1 MVNTLINEDTSN
13 TVRSSNPLGSYL
25 DARERSKAAYDA
37 HKTLFDTDEHVDRVA
52 AVCNIVERFF
62 GHPPSYLTYRGLGT
76 RKPFENIK
84 VANVGHILS
93 KISIER
99 KNAELYAP
107 LLAMEGVKVIPK
119 NGHLT
124 IHVY

>member
-1 MVNTLINEDTSN
+1 MTNTLINEDTST

-25 DARERSKAAYDA
+25 DARERSKTAYDA
-37 HKTLFDTDEHVDRVA
+37 HKTLFDTDAHIDRVA
-52 AVCNIVERFF
+52 AVCEILERFF

-76 RKPFENIK
+76 RRPFENIK

-93 KISIER
+93 RISADR
-99 KNAELYAP
+99 KNDELYKP
-107 LLAMEGVKVIPK
+107 LLALGNVTPVSK

-124 IHVY
+124 IRVY

>member
-1 MVNTLINEDTSN
+1 MSLTLVKEETSN
-13 TVRSSNPLGSYL
+13 SYRSQNPLGSYL
-25 DARERSKAAYDA
+25 DANNRSQQAFEL
-37 HKTLFDTDEHVDRVA
+37 HKSLFDSDEHVDRVV
-52 AVCNIVERFF
+52 AVNDIITKFF
-62 GHPPSYLTYRGLGT
+62 GHPPHYRTYRGLGS
-76 RKPFENIK
+76 RRPFESVK

-93 KISIER
+93 RISIER

-107 LLAMEGVKVIPK
+107 LLAMEGVKVISK

>member
-1 MVNTLINEDTSN
+1 MLTLINEDTTNSI
-13 TVRSSNPLGSYL
+13 RSHNPLGSYL
-25 DARERSKAAYDA
+25 DANSRSQAAYDA
-37 HKTLFDTDEHVDRVA
+37 HKDLFDTDEHVDRV
-52 AVCNIVERFF
+52 VKVTDIIKSFF
-62 GHPPSYLTYRGLGT
+62 GHPPHYFTYRGLGT
-76 RKPFENIK
+76 RRPFESIK
-84 VANVGHILS
+84 VADVGHILS

-107 LLAMEGVKVIPK
+107 LLAMERVKVIPK